1 MLHNLDPILAG
12 AKRIYRDFNRKIEE
26 RQLDSF
32 KDKYSFE
39 KRLHESENIVIKY
52 PNRIPIIVE
61 RFNINLPEIDR
72 KKYLAPADL
81 TVGNFMY
88 VIRKRLKLES
98 EKSLFLFFNDKILP
112 VSKSLG
118 YAYDMHK
125 EDWHTSPLSKMY
137 KKSGTPVIDE
147 LRKRGIL
154 KLHGYTK
161 VGQ

>member
-39 KRLHESENIVIKY
+39 KRLHESENIVTKY

-112 VSKSLG
+112 VTKSLG
-118 YAYDMHK
+118 HAYDMHK
-125 EDWHTSPLSKMY
+125 DDDGFLYIKYCEETTF
-137 KKSGTPVIDE
+137 G
-147 LRKRGIL
+147 
-154 KLHGYTK
+154 
-161 VGQ
+161 

>member
-32 KDKYSFE
+32 KDKFSFE
-39 KRLHESENIVIKY
+39 RRFQESENILIKY
-52 PNRIPIIVE
+52 PDRIPIIVE

-81 TVGNFMY
+81 TIGNFMY

-98 EKSLFLFFNDKILP
+98 EKSLFLFFDDKILP
-112 VSKSLG
+112 VSNSLG
-118 YAYDMHK
+118 HAYDTHK
-125 EDWHTSPLSKMY
+125 DKDGFLYVKYCEETTF
-137 KKSGTPVIDE
+137 G
-147 LRKRGIL
+147 
-154 KLHGYTK
+154 
-161 VGQ
+161 

>member
-1 MLHNLDPILAG
+1 MLHNLDPILTG
-12 AKRIYRDFNRKIEE
+12 AKRFYRDFNRKIEE

-32 KDKYSFE
+32 KDKFSFE
-39 KRLHESENIVIKY
+39 RRFQESENIVLKY
-52 PNRIPIIVE
+52 PDRIPIIVE

-81 TVGNFMY
+81 TIGNFMY

-118 YAYDMHK
+118 HAYDTHK
-125 EDWHTSPLSKMY
+125 DKDGFLYVKYCEETTF
-137 KKSGTPVIDE
+137 G
-147 LRKRGIL
+147 
-154 KLHGYTK
+154 
-161 VGQ
+161 